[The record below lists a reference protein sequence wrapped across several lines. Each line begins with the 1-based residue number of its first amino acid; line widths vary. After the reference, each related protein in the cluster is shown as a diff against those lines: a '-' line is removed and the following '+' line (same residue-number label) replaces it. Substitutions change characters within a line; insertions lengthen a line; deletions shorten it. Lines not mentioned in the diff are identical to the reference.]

1 MGLQGDAPPAA
12 TQVQSAKQQRDRR
25 RREEIHEQVVGGW
38 RSLGQG
44 IGNLGRGIAS
54 LPVKANLAVRDMLVE
69 GQRQAWGMED
79 VPGPG
84 PSLSEIAY
92 RFATGDHRTSPPPPE
107 PRDDGVTRKEPLS
120 AQTIGAITEDQAFV
134 ASTQQRLSEAASNF
148 KLFETLYAEG
158 NLSPQA
164 QAALDEA
171 YEQAVLGVEQIND
184 EINNKL
190 AQLQAGQEILGVD
203 PETGMPGPAEVSA
216 AGMVPGVSG
225 QRSKWGGTPA
235 ATAAIG
241 ETFERATARALQT
254 QPNVQGTSGP
264 FTFVRGGAE
273 SDAHRAMQEAQIR
286 DFIGQADDLIVQG
299 AGGQDYRAKADSL
312 AREAAALQLDVL
324 GIQDQNARMDMQ
336 LAFEQ
341 QLRRD
346 IDDLVAQRQSIID
359 QFEDIE
365 VALAEEDLAQ
375 GASKYALAFDASP
388 EGAYLDAFETR
399 MDEFLTQQGFEETV
413 EGEYDAVMDVAS
425 MIASLD
431 DRSIELLEQGV
442 SAQAA
447 GRPTMPGGVPDPNRE
462 ELAEL
467 DPAQV
472 QQLAA
477 VEQSI
482 DMTAKRFGLD
492 PTEFKNNAIRAR
504 RAAQRI
510 KQEID
515 NLGSAKRIEPG
526 SHAAAYAIFQE
537 AAPRLGED
545 AAQALA
551 NSPAMHRIIGVGS
564 GGKVGAQ
571 KGGSIVGIGGL
582 SRETYEAMGIDYDT
596 IKGDLSAE
604 LGALI
609 DYLIV
614 AYGGDPVAALMDMRD
629 SKVWG
634 RMPKEA
640 ASPMVRGNLDLQE
653 RRQSE

>member
-12 TQVQSAKQQRDRR
+12 TQVESAKQRR
-25 RREEIHEQVVGGW
+25 ARERREEIHEQVVGGW

-44 IGNLGRGIAS
+44 ISNLGRGIAS
-54 LPVKANLAVRDMLVE
+54 LPAKANQAVANMLVE
-69 GQRQAWGMED
+69 GQRQAWGLED
-79 VPGPG
+79 APGPG
-84 PSLSEIAY
+84 PTISEIAY

-107 PRDDGVTRKEPLS
+107 PRDDGVTRRDPLS
-120 AQTIGAITEDQAFV
+120 AETIGAITEDQAFV
-134 ASTQQRLSEAASNF
+134 ASTKQRLHEVASNF
-148 KLFETLYAEG
+148 KLFETLYAE

-171 YEQAVLGVEQIND
+171 YDQAVLAVEQIND

-203 PETGMPGPAEVSA
+203 PETGLPGPAEVSA

-225 QRSKWGGTPA
+225 QRSKLGGTPA
-235 ATAAIG
+235 ETAAIG

-273 SDAHRAMQEAQIR
+273 SDEQRARQEAQIR
-286 DFIGQADDLIVQG
+286 DLIGQADDLIVKG

-312 AREAAALQLDVL
+312 AQEAARLQLDVL

-341 QLRRD
+341 QLRQD

-375 GASKYALAFDASP
+375 GASQYALAFDPTP

-399 MDEFLTQQGFEETV
+399 IDEFLDQQGFKETV
-413 EGEYDAVMDVAS
+413 PGAYDAVMDVAS
-425 MIASLD
+425 QIASLD
-431 DRSIELLEQGV
+431 DKSVELLERGV
-442 SAQAA
+442 SAQGA

-462 ELAEL
+462 ELADL
-467 DPAQV
+467 DPAQLEA
-472 QQLAA
+472 LAA

-482 DMTAKRFGLD
+482 DMTAKRFDLD

-504 RAAQRI
+504 RAAQ
-510 KQEID
+510 KVFQEIQ
-515 NLGSAKRIEPG
+515 NIGNAKRLTPG
-526 SHAAAYAIFQE
+526 THATAYAIFQE

-545 AAQALA
+545 AAQFLA
-551 NSPAMHRIIGVGS
+551 NSPAMHRIIAIGS

-571 KGGSIVGIGGL
+571 KGGSIAGIGGL
-582 SRETYEAMGIDYDT
+582 SRETYEAMGIDYDA
-596 IKGDLSAE
+596 IRGDASAE

-614 AYGGDPVAALMDMRD
+614 AYGGDPVAALKDARD
-629 SKVWG
+629 SKMWG

-640 ASPMVRGNLDLQE
+640 ASPMLQGNLDLQS